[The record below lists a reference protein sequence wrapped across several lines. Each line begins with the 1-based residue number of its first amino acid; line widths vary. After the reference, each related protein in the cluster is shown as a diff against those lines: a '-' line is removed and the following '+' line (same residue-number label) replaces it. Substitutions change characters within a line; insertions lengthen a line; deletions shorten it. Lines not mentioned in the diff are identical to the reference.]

1 MGSPSASLVPFALS
15 LLSLVLP
22 LCLHRVA
29 FAATPPHCGHRPVAF
44 PGTIIRGQSSWPGQF
59 PWHAALYRL
68 ERTQA
73 TASYVCGCFI
83 VGDRALLTAAH
94 CVTDASGFQ
103 LAASELTIRAGL
115 HDLLALARHSQEHRV
130 QRIVRH
136 GNYSLGSPRHDVALL
151 TLRTVVEFGEFVQ
164 PICLPSAGTH
174 APGSGI
180 VAGWGLTEDDELAR
194 TLRASAMPVVGFLG
208 CLGSDPELFGQV
220 LYDGMFCAGWQ
231 NGTNV
236 CNGDSG
242 GAFVAT
248 VNGSWTAF
256 GIVSFTGLREEASAG
271 QPFRCDTRSLAG
283 FVSVSKY
290 RPWID
295 SVAEGERVILSTSV
309 DEQEVPNFEGGKPEK
324 GLQRISEQM
333 CRRYRRDCAAREE
346 DLSYLAYVVS
356 PDASASH
363 ELPQGYSRLVIDC
376 FAVLISDRFLL
387 APASCSEALNKAA
400 APAKQFIILEAAGHA
415 VDYAIRTFH
424 QHPDFVNNLPGAGDR
439 DPPDQSNLALI
450 QLERAVRL
458 STCQFVCLWAGADS
472 DLGQIVLYSAV
483 NGSGGAR
490 DDLDE
495 VGIAWGPRRQQQL
508 ESECYDKLLAPMV
521 MLREQNAPGGEEL
534 YRLVGIVLHRTCTK
548 LRFIKVAPFL
558 SWIEQIV
565 WGGFIPVPSGQP
577 KVSENSR
584 RFDSG
589 PITRYFG
596 GECESFSI
604 CSVVVSSVTA
614 EHQTCANE
622 TKNSCRWVM
631 LTPGRGSV
639 SVSV

>member
-1 MGSPSASLVPFALS
+1 FSKTLTNINELASLVPFALS

-83 VGDRALLTAAH
+83 VGNRALLTAAH

-194 TLRASAMPVVGFLG
+194 TLRASAMPVVDLLR
-208 CLGSDPELFGQV
+208 CLRSDPELFGQV

-271 QPFRCDTRSLAG
+271 HPFRCDTRSLAG
-283 FVSVSKY
+283 FVSVPKY
-290 RPWID
+290 RRWIE

-309 DEQEVPNFEGGKPEK
+309 DDVSS
-324 GLQRISEQM
+324 ISEGL
-333 CRRYRRDCAAREE
+333 RH
-346 DLSYLAYVVS
+346 
-356 PDASASH
+356 ASASH

-387 APASCSEALNKAA
+387 APASCSEASNKAA

-424 QHPDFVNNLPGAGDR
+424 QHPDFVNNPPGAGDR
-439 DPPDQSNLALI
+439 DPPDQVNLALI

-483 NGSGGAR
+483 NGSGG
-490 DDLDE
+490 
-495 VGIAWGPRRQQQL
+495 QL

-521 MLREQNAPGGEEL
+521 MLREPTATGGEEV

-565 WGGFIPVPSGQP
+565 WG
-577 KVSENSR
+577 
-584 RFDSG
+584 
-589 PITRYFG
+589 
-596 GECESFSI
+596 
-604 CSVVVSSVTA
+604 
-614 EHQTCANE
+614 
-622 TKNSCRWVM
+622 
-631 LTPGRGSV
+631 
-639 SVSV
+639 